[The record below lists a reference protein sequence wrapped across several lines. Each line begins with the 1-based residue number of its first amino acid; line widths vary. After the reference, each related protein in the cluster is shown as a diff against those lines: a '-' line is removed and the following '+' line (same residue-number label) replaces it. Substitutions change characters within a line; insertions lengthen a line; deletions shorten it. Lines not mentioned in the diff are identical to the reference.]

1 MVPRGN
7 WNGLSMFKVLGLAD
21 YPHFRHHND
30 DQSAFSL
37 LFKPLAY
44 FRYCGLKVSQ
54 ANRTEVNHTF
64 MIIHAFLIRRFPGDI
79 IVPNID
85 FHYYQL
91 SRRV

>member
-7 WNGLSMFKVLGLAD
+7 WNGLSMLKVLGLAD

-44 FRYCGLKVSQ
+44 FRYRGLKVSQ
-54 ANRTEVNHTF
+54 ANRTED
-64 MIIHAFLIRRFPGDI
+64 MIRL
-79 IVPNID
+79 
-85 FHYYQL
+85 
-91 SRRV
+91 